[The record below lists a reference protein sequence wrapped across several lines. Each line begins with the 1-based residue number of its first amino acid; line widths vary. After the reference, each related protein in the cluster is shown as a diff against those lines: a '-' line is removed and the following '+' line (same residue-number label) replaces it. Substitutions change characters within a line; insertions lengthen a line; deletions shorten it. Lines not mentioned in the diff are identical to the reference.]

1 MRTSE
6 QKHPRQPIGF
16 GKDGVIRFKE
26 NAIVRWLVDSKRVSL
41 NDIDG
46 RDFPREDVA
55 QFWQMLGYSV
65 SGFGDLKLVSDEE
78 LAELDLEA
86 DRVLTG
92 EREDKVPK

>member
-1 MRTSE
+1 MNTSE

-26 NAIVRWLVDSKRVSL
+26 NSIVRWLVDSGRVSL
-41 NDIDG
+41 NDIAA
-46 RDFPREDVA
+46 RDFPREDAA
-55 QFWQMLGYSV
+55 QFWQLLGYST
-65 SGFGDLKLVSDEE
+65 SGFGDLNLVSDEE

-92 EREDKVPK
+92 AKEGT